1 MKRSLIPV
9 ALGLLVGFGAA
20 PASAGFFLEGLKPF
34 TQEPRCPDP
43 YAMDKQDCA
52 IPDTAYPTPTP
63 DKGQPKPDVR
73 TTTRD
78 GLDRK

>member
-1 MKRSLIPV
+1 MKRSLTPL
-9 ALGLLVGFGAA
+9 ALGLLLGLGAV

-52 IPDTAYPTPTP
+52 VPDTAYPTPPAAEPQAET
-63 DKGQPKPDVR
+63 DVR

-78 GLDRK
+78 GLERK